1 MCSSWPGSRDACG
14 FVKHCRTHGQARG
27 AHGPSCESEVPYPVL
42 GLRGCAWHRGG
53 GPQCPHL
60 LENVNP
66 TVNSWNPPYTAD
78 SEIPVKSALKRG
90 DSVDAGVSDGT
101 LLSVLVL
108 IEHSVGKDSV
118 FRLSAGKDYHQRWGL
133 GSRAGRPG
141 SGEDQYKFPN
151 SSHGASRG
159 HTETLVQNQPRG
171 LGALAAADGSQ
182 DRHRP
187 DTDMRAPGIVLAG
200 QGPPA
205 SPGQELR
212 QEGWPRMLLPGLWQ
226 LAGKFGLNVVREKP

>member
-1 MCSSWPGSRDACG
+1 MRKGAESPGALGHIRRTRLAGASEQAVGRRTGPCALRGPAAGVREGSCPAQSLDLTPGLQEIWCGVCRDACG

-27 AHGPSCESEVPYPVL
+27 ARGPSCESEAPYPVL

-118 FRLSAGKDYHQRWGL
+118 FRLSAGKDYHQRCKVASL
-133 GSRAGRPG
+133 SA
-141 SGEDQYKFPN
+141 SCFICVTAVSLHAQLL
-151 SSHGASRG
+151 SH
-159 HTETLVQNQPRG
+159 V
-171 LGALAAADGSQ
+171 
-182 DRHRP
+182 
-187 DTDMRAPGIVLAG
+187 
-200 QGPPA
+200 
-205 SPGQELR
+205 
-212 QEGWPRMLLPGLWQ
+212 
-226 LAGKFGLNVVREKP
+226 

>member
-1 MCSSWPGSRDACG
+1 MHGLVGTQGFRPRCPGHLVMRGHLPQAERGLQRHDSGAWYAEPVAGPRSGVPLCLCSG
-14 FVKHCRTHGQARG
+14 
-27 AHGPSCESEVPYPVL
+27 
-42 GLRGCAWHRGG
+42 
-53 GPQCPHL
+53 
-60 LENVNP
+60 
-66 TVNSWNPPYTAD
+66 
-78 SEIPVKSALKRG
+78 
-90 DSVDAGVSDGT
+90 
-101 LLSVLVL
+101 
-108 IEHSVGKDSV
+108 
-118 FRLSAGKDYHQRWGL
+118 GL